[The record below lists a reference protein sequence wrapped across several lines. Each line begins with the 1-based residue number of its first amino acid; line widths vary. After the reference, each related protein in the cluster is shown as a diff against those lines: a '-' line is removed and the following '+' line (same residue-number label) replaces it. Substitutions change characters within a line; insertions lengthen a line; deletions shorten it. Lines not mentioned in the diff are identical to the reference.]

1 MSGTSRNGDLAHAAH
16 QDAAEK
22 IQYRNCSLI
31 DGRRVCQLYGYR
43 DRVMATATV
52 SMIRETT
59 RTAIAMIVGVGGV
72 GGTIGTMTESQAPR
86 RKPESS
92 DRRGSL
98 HWEKTR

>member
-1 MSGTSRNGDLAHAAH
+1 LT
-16 QDAAEK
+16 
-22 IQYRNCSLI
+22 
-31 DGRRVCQLYGYR
+31 DGAFANSCTATVIAI
-43 DRVMATATV
+43 MATETV

-59 RTAIAMIVGVGGV
+59 GTAIAMIVGVGGV
-72 GGTIGTMTESQAPR
+72 GGTIGTVAESQALR